1 MSGPMAPSE
10 AEIDRMDLRL
20 KNWAVWCRTG
30 ACDPTLWESDAAGR
44 AGLTRDQV
52 ADAWAVHCMVMRL
65 PIEMRIVIQVQY
77 VSRPVEREAG
87 QGESRV
93 DEVNRR
99 LRAAGVHRRM
109 SGDQYRYVRGRA
121 IGNMVNGEALLTGA
135 RERVESPRNWLG
147 IRTSGAVQRA

>member
-1 MSGPMAPSE
+1 MHPSQ
-10 AEIDRMDLRL
+10 ADIDRMDLRL
-20 KNWAVWCRTG
+20 KNWAVWCRAG
-30 ACDPTLWESDAAGR
+30 ACDPTLWESDSAGR

-52 ADAWAVHCMVMRL
+52 ADAWAVQCMVMRL

-93 DEVNRR
+93 EEVNRR

-121 IGNMVNGEALLTGA
+121 IGNMVNGASWRDGVRVRAAAVGA
-135 RERVESPRNWLG
+135 
-147 IRTSGAVQRA
+147 GAIVGT